1 TANAAQTTAGTA
13 KTTADDALA
22 QATTLGGLVGQ
33 VSATGNVRLGAENTG
48 TVLDV
53 RNKTN
58 ANRKISG
65 VADAA
70 LSGTSTEAVT
80 GRQLNTT
87 NSNVTAAQNTANT
100 AQTTAGAA
108 RTAADNALVQATTLG
123 GLVGQVSA
131 TG

>member
-1 TANAAQTTAGTA
+1 
-13 KTTADDALA
+13 
-22 QATTLGGLVGQ
+22 LVGQ

-108 RTAADNALVQATTLG
+108 RTAADNAL
-123 GLVGQVSA
+123 
-131 TG
+131 